1 MGMARYTQKHQGT
14 RQPCARC
21 SHVKTAQRIFD
32 NANWQLCTVKA
43 PAHVT
48 DQSLDTCMSGWINPD
63 TMTNDYSSYV
73 VVPSRQGHKLINSN
87 GGFEE
92 IIAWQIE
99 TYNKN
104 GAVIVR
110 PITNYGIRYESEI
123 MQVMQPSMKL
133 KKTRAEYAQ

>member
-1 MGMARYTQKHQGT
+1 
-14 RQPCARC
+14 
-21 SHVKTAQRIFD
+21 
-32 NANWQLCTVKA
+32 
-43 PAHVT
+43 
-48 DQSLDTCMSGWINPD
+48 MSGWINPE
-63 TMTNDYSSYV
+63 TMTNDYLSYV

-104 GAVIVR
+104 GAVTVR